1 MRRLRGVVM
10 RDFIGMEVADEAT
23 RRALV
28 DFSYYLTVGNLDEAH
43 KAVKLVKSAAV
54 WQVRSYIACAARLL
68 LCTAIPPSSAHVGVV
83 LTCCVLHASSEH
95 GDYVC

>member
-1 MRRLRGVVM
+1 MTPPAQSPTVVGALARHALHLRVQM
-10 RDFIGMEVADEAT
+10 D
-23 RRALV
+23 ALRKRV
-28 DFSYYLTVGNLDEAH
+28 LLDEAH